1 VASAR
6 LSGVL
11 PDGVCLGAD
20 LSVVGSGQE
29 VSTRTEVVADRAE
42 RSQEAL
48 GMLGGFEALR
58 HPFPLPRRQVRVF
71 SPIVQPLMPAMLCV
85 RKYVSNGCRVACEL
99 VGDHHAAGR
108 HSRHQAHGAGS
119 ARQQLD
125 RAALGPGCP
134 AQRRADRRLAT
145 ASGAFRGSSTP
156 FRPNATCLRRLLVVG
171 VDRPRRWP
179 RT

>member
-1 VASAR
+1 MASAR

-58 HPFPLPRRQVRVF
+58 HPFPLPRRKCEF
-71 SPIVQPLMPAMLCV
+71 SARLFNRLC
-85 RKYVSNGCRVACEL
+85 RRCSACGSTCRM
-99 VGDHHAAGR
+99 AAG
-108 HSRHQAHGAGS
+108 
-119 ARQQLD
+119 
-125 RAALGPGCP
+125 
-134 AQRRADRRLAT
+134 
-145 ASGAFRGSSTP
+145 
-156 FRPNATCLRRLLVVG
+156 
-171 VDRPRRWP
+171 
-179 RT
+179 